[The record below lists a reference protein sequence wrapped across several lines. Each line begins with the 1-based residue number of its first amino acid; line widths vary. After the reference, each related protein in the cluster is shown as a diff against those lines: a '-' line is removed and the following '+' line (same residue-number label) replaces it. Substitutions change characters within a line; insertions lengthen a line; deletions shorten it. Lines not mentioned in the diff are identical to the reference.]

1 MIYFGPNERMIGRQ
15 FQGDPTVD
23 EATQQLR
30 EFSVLGWLERYWK
43 LSWESNCANL
53 PGSISHSAEACLRQ
67 VLHAGYW
74 SNWLQCGGCCNAP
87 RLAWLVMGWTLA
99 HVA

>member
-1 MIYFGPNERMIGRQ
+1 MIYFGPNERMVGRQ

-43 LSWESNCANL
+43 LSWESNC
-53 PGSISHSAEACLRQ
+53 C
-67 VLHAGYW
+67 
-74 SNWLQCGGCCNAP
+74 
-87 RLAWLVMGWTLA
+87 
-99 HVA
+99 